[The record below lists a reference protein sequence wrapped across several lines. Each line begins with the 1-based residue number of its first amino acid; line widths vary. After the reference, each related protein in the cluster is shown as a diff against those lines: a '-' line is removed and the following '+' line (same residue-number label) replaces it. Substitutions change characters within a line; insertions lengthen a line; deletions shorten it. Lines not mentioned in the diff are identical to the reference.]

1 MSFYEKSAWG
11 SFVILALALIAYGA
25 ALLAGNFVAPAATAV
40 VLLAVVSA
48 VVAAEVAY
56 HIAIGL
62 SLLWTRDDGEADE
75 RDRVIN
81 WRAESAS
88 GPILAVAVVVVV
100 GWLLFGELAG
110 SGRHGMV
117 AAHLL
122 TAGLLAAE
130 GFKCLRQI
138 LLYRRGFAT

>member
-1 MSFYEKSAWG
+1 MPCPSTKRARAARSSYS
-11 SFVILALALIAYGA
+11 LLALIAYGA

-40 VLLAVVSA
+40 VLLAVVAA

-88 GPILAVAVVVVV
+88 GPILAVAVVVAV
-100 GWLLFGELAG
+100 AG
-110 SGRHGMV
+110 CCS
-117 AAHLL
+117 AS
-122 TAGLLAAE
+122 
-130 GFKCLRQI
+130 
-138 LLYRRGFAT
+138 